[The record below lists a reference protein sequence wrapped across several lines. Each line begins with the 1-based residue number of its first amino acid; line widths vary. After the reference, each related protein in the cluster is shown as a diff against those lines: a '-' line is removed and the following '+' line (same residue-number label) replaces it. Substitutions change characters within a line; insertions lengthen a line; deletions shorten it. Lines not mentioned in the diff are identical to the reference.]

1 MQYVLQ
7 FYCITVLQ
15 ENVIAKAID
24 YSYTQPETPLG

>member
-15 ENVIAKAID
+15 ENVIAEAID
-24 YSYTQPETPLG
+24 NSYTQPETPLG